1 MLIKMQILKVAFRIP
16 LPSPA
21 IAVLGIVGLLLSVL
35 AMIQNRDRALSLWLS
50 AGLGLVIIFWIIAEI
65 VFPH

>member
-1 MLIKMQILKVAFRIP
+1 MLIKMQILKLNIRIP

-21 IAVLGIVGLLLSVL
+21 IAVLGLIGLVLSVL
-35 AMIQNRDRALSLWLS
+35 ALIQHRDRALSLWLS
-50 AGLGLVIIFWIIAEI
+50 AGLGLIILFWIIAEI

>member
-1 MLIKMQILKVAFRIP
+1 MLIKMQILKVNIRIP

-21 IAVLGIVGLLLSVL
+21 IAVLGIIGLVWSAL
-35 AMIQNRDRALSLWLS
+35 AMIQHRDRAVSLWLS
-50 AGLGLVIIFWIIAEI
+50 AGLGWVILFWIIAEI

>member
-1 MLIKMQILKVAFRIP
+1 MLIKMQILKLNIRIP

-21 IAVLGIVGLLLSVL
+21 IAVLGLIGLVLSVL
-35 AMIQNRDRALSLWLS
+35 ALIQHRDRALSLWLS
-50 AGLGLVIIFWIIAEI
+50 AGLGLVILFWIIAEI